1 MAGSGTLR
9 IMSRWTS
16 LTLALAMVAASTP
29 AAAADPM
36 GVVLDKI
43 QRAQD
48 RRQFAAAA
56 ELAAPASRRTDLS
69 ANDRYV
75 LAGLASESYGDAFIH
90 GGAPRQPGGD
100 AKYLCGRRA
109 ILQEAAVLARDT
121 EEAAIVTDALEAV
134 AAQLATVAASGRATP
149 CVVAPPDSQAAPEDE
164 VLLPVRAGPTAATS
178 QSGRRVAAPAVTAEG
193 PAPLPSTSLPQRR
206 PTARVAVGASL
217 LVAGVGLAGGLAVSL
232 VARDR
237 MNDIIA
243 ALDATATAQGRK
255 LTPDEIAAANAADAR
270 FVRLG
275 NAGAVFGTLAGLSLV
290 TAVVVLAVPPK
301 ARATSR
307 ARVRPAGAGIHL
319 TF

>member
-36 GVVLDKI
+36 GVLLDKI

-48 RRQFAAAA
+48 RRQFAVAA

-149 CVVAPPDSQAAPEDE
+149 CVVAPPDSQAAPADE

-255 LTPDEIAAANAADAR
+255 LTPADAR